1 MGADEVF
8 KVAPALVSGT
18 GAPNG
23 FGLEAPGG
31 VPGNRPPHALVLM
44 PIYNRKTS
52 SRPMRLPPFEIRL
65 THPASLVRYPTFPV
79 ID

>member
-1 MGADEVF
+1 MGADKSF
-8 KVAPALVSGT
+8 KLAPALVSGT
-18 GAPNG
+18 GAPY
-23 FGLEAPGG
+23 GLGSGG
-31 VPGNRPPHALVLM
+31 PDPRFPHALALM

-52 SRPMRLPPFEIRL
+52 SRPMTLPPFEIRL